1 MNLGSKRYR
10 SPFFR
15 ALTSVSKEYI
25 LIKNPVEAHRVQTP
39 KSTINLL
46 RDSALIWPGKYLCAE
61 REKATDKQHIPKT
74 FRNIAF
80 SIFSNS
86 SFLSGSKYLLPH
98 MKAKSR
104 VVSIIDFPRMASSIR
119 LAKLDGFGVRFSS
132 FSKSTI
138 DIFYKT
144 NHHYII

>member
-25 LIKNPVEAHRVQTP
+25 LIKNPMEAHVVPTL

-46 RDSALIWPGKYLCAE
+46 RDSALALLGKYLCTE
-61 REKATDKQHIPKT
+61 RDKATDKQHIPKT
-74 FRNIAF
+74 FRNISF
-80 SIFSNS
+80 SNFSNS
-86 SFLSGSKYLLPH
+86 SFLSGNKYLLPH
-98 MKAKSR
+98 MKTKSR
-104 VVSIIDFPRMASSIR
+104 VVSIIDFPRMASSMR
-119 LAKLDGFGVRFSS
+119 LAKLDGLGVRFSS
-132 FSKSTI
+132 FCKSTI